1 MDPATLPATFVEPGE
16 GEPRKDLQLLRVR
29 RWASFILVA
38 ALGCATLLAP
48 GAAARPN
55 SPTKHLPAL
64 KMLPEVGCQG
74 LLTISDFPGTVTE
87 TTLAGGVFSFAEE
100 GRSGAGGF
108 FTSCQFNP
116 PEPTESDPD
125 PDQKVGADELGVEPR
140 SEFEAAGRRQDLL
153 DAFPSIPE
161 STRYQLH
168 GIGTRAYFVIDNDGG
183 AEGYLQVR
191 NDVFVVGRE
200 EVGGIKELLAIVA
213 SELCKSCNEAEIP
226 QPKKPGN

>member
-1 MDPATLPATFVEPGE
+1 M
-16 GEPRKDLQLLRVR
+16 RVK

-48 GAAARPN
+48 GAAAKPKTA
-55 SPTKHLPAL
+55 TKHLPPL
-64 KMLPEVGCQG
+64 KMLPDVGCQG

-87 TTLAGGVFSFAEE
+87 STLAGGAFSSAEE
-100 GRSGAGGF
+100 GKLGGPGF
-108 FTSCQFNP
+108 FTTCQFDP
-116 PEPTESDPD
+116 PEPTESDPE

-153 DAFPSIPE
+153 YAFPSLPE

-168 GIGTRAYFVIDNDGG
+168 GIGTRAYFVIDSEGG

-191 NDVFVVGRE
+191 NDVFLVARE
-200 EVGGIKELLAIVA
+200 EVGGIRGLLAIVA

-226 QPKKPGN
+226 QPGKHK